1 LFRKLDRGLCTKHRR
16 KRLRRHARQLRL
28 AFRCVLRPVVL
39 FPGSPFSSVRVR
51 LLLQAQVPGLRFA
64 PASGV
69 RCTLRGS
76 RLRARVL
83 LELALDLE
91 LCLPAQPVPEAV
103 LVAPLV
109 GPVNATFRAA

>member
-1 LFRKLDRGLCTKHRR
+1 MFRKLDRGLCTKHRR

-51 LLLQAQVPGLRFA
+51 PLLQAQVPGPRFA

-91 LCLPAQPVPEAV
+91 LYLPAQRVPEAV
-103 LVAPLV
+103 LVARLV
-109 GPVNATFRAA
+109 ALVSVMFRVA